1 LEQQLEA
8 ERAKKKRPRPSG
20 DLLSDGASQSPRS
33 GRAADS
39 AARVAPLAPPL
50 APPLWR
56 QLETWL
62 GGRESAAALR
72 RDLPSVCI
80 VTRGGK
86 RFERRVNATKRLLK
100 GRELK
105 AFK

>member
-20 DLLSDGASQSPRS
+20 DLLSGGASQSPRS
-33 GRAADS
+33 GRAAADS
-39 AARVAPLAPPL
+39 AAHVAPTPAPLAPPL

-56 QLETWL
+56 QLETSL

-80 VTRGGK
+80 VTRGEK
-86 RFERRVNATKRLLK
+86 R
-100 GRELK
+100 
-105 AFK
+105 

>member
-20 DLLSDGASQSPRS
+20 DLLSGGASQSPRS
-33 GRAADS
+33 GRAAADS
-39 AARVAPLAPPL
+39 AAHVAPTPAPL

-56 QLETWL
+56 QLETSL

-80 VTRGGK
+80 VTRGEK
-86 RFERRVNATKRLLK
+86 R
-100 GRELK
+100 
-105 AFK
+105 